1 MFGECT
7 TIEYKIKGKG
17 TMTNLWIYRKMC
29 IDKWTCLND
38 SFENHIDYFERL
50 WWWVQDKKWNVYCM
64 KLCSIV
70 ARTVCPSI
78 LLHFQL
84 AFWGSSGW
92 MSTKSFYHDK
102 VDIWQILLHFKII
115 FSQPLISVCPSEKN
129 IRFSLNHGVW
139 KMSKMKDC
147 LRTLWTCSLLQK
159 FLWNRIG
166 HI

>member
-1 MFGECT
+1 MYSTSANNLVGLWSLEHLSTIAILRTISLT
-7 TIEYKIKGKG
+7 TCQGIKNQINPSVSKSLQNEG
-17 TMTNLWIYRKMC
+17 Y
-29 IDKWTCLND
+29 
-38 SFENHIDYFERL
+38 
-50 WWWVQDKKWNVYCM
+50 
-64 KLCSIV
+64 
-70 ARTVCPSI
+70 TVCPSI

-102 VDIWQILLHFKII
+102 VDIWQILLHFKIF